1 MSDDAASVR
10 QDLAFMRA
18 LVDDNGRSQMAFGV
32 FYLAGGLI
40 YATMLLV
47 DWAEWTGALQLTS
60 AQMWAVVGGAN
71 LAAVAVGV
79 VAKLCLHTNT
89 ENLATRAFNAGF
101 AGVSA
106 AALTLCAVF
115 ALYAARAHSTAP
127 WLMFVPVVF
136 ALQGGA
142 WFTAFL
148 LRRRGWLLL
157 VALGWLSTAL
167 LGAWLGAQPAVALT
181 YAAGFLLWMAAPGA
195 VMIGLARRRA

>member
-1 MSDDAASVR
+1 
-10 QDLAFMRA
+10 MRA
-18 LVDDNGRSQMAFGV
+18 LVDDSGRSQTAFGV
-32 FYLAGGLI
+32 VYLAGGLI
-40 YATMLLV
+40 YATQLLAS
-47 DWAEWTGALQLTS
+47 WAQATGALALTS
-60 AQMWAVVGGAN
+60 TQMVAVVGGAN
-71 LAAVAVGV
+71 LAV
-79 VAKLCLHTNT
+79 VVVSVFAKLRLHTRT
-89 ENLATRAFNAGF
+89 ANLATRAFNAGF
-101 AGVSA
+101 LGVSA

-115 ALYAARAHSTAP
+115 ALYAARAHSMAP
-127 WLMFVPVVF
+127 WLMFAPVAF

-167 LGAWLGAQPAVALT
+167 LGAWLGAQPAVALA